1 MRFAVAPPGAPSV
14 PEPKNRKGEEV
25 RIRQIATAVV
35 ILATVAIATPAHA
48 NVGAACSAWKTT
60 KTGGH
65 QSACYVRSADW
76 QVAAKGRGSYDGSTK
91 LVQMNIAVSLQSSVD
106 GISWTTIVSRS
117 CGFTDVPSSSPGGSC
132 LTAAQWVDAG
142 TLYRARTFLVLFEAN
157 GTVRTTNPSYSPLTS

>member
-1 MRFAVAPPGAPSV
+1 M
-14 PEPKNRKGEEV
+14 
-25 RIRQIATAVV
+25 RIRQIATAVAIV
-35 ILATVAIATPAHA
+35 ATMAIATPAHA
-48 NVGAACSAWKTT
+48 NVGTSCSAWKTT

-65 QSACYVRSADW
+65 QSACYIRSADW
-76 QVAAKGRGSYDGSTK
+76 QVAAKGRGYYDGSTK
-91 LVQMNIAVSLQSSVD
+91 VVQLNISVSLQSSRD
-106 GISWTTIVSRS
+106 GISWTTVVSRS

>member
-1 MRFAVAPPGAPSV
+1 
-14 PEPKNRKGEEV
+14 V

-35 ILATVAIATPAHA
+35 IVATVAIATPAQA
-48 NVGAACSAWKTT
+48 NVGTSCSAWRTT

-76 QVAAKGRGSYDGSTK
+76 QVAAKGRGYYDGSTK
-91 LVQMNIAVSLQSSVD
+91 LVQMNISVSLQSSID
-106 GISWTTIVSRS
+106 GISWTTLVSRS
-117 CGFTDVPSSSPGGSC
+117 CGFTDVPSTSPGGSC

>member
-1 MRFAVAPPGAPSV
+1 MD
-14 PEPKNRKGEEV
+14 RKGEQV
-25 RIRQIATAVV
+25 RIRQIAAAVV
-35 ILATVAIATPAHA
+35 IVATVALATPAKA
-48 NVGAACSAWKTT
+48 DVGTSCSAWKTT

-76 QVAAKGRGSYDGSTK
+76 QVAAKGRGYYDGSTK
-91 LVQMNIAVSLQSSVD
+91 LVQMNISVSLQASVD
-106 GISWTTIVSRS
+106 GFSWTTIASRS
-117 CGFTDVPSSSPGGSC
+117 CGFTSIPGSAPGGSC

>member
-1 MRFAVAPPGAPSV
+1 
-14 PEPKNRKGEEV
+14 V

-35 ILATVAIATPAHA
+35 IVATLAIATPAHA
-48 NVGAACSAWKTT
+48 NVGTSCSAWKTT

-76 QVAAKGRGSYDGSTK
+76 QVAAKGRGYYESTR
-91 LVQMNIAVSLQSSVD
+91 LVQMNISVSLQASVD
-106 GISWTTIVSRS
+106 GISWTTLVSRS
-117 CGFTDVPSSSPGGSC
+117 CGFTDVPSTSPGGSC

>member
-1 MRFAVAPPGAPSV
+1 M
-14 PEPKNRKGEEV
+14 

-35 ILATVAIATPAHA
+35 IVATVAIATPAQA
-48 NVGAACSAWKTT
+48 NVGTSCSAWKTT

-76 QVAAKGRGSYDGSTK
+76 QVAAKGRGYYDGSTK
-91 LVQMNIAVSLQSSVD
+91 LAQMNISVSLQSSID
-106 GISWTTIVSRS
+106 GITWSTLVSRS

-132 LTAAQWVDAG
+132 LTAAEWVDAG

-157 GTVRTTNPSYSPLTS
+157 GTVRTTNPSYSPITS

>member
-1 MRFAVAPPGAPSV
+1 M
-14 PEPKNRKGEEV
+14 

-35 ILATVAIATPAHA
+35 IVATVAIATPAQA
-48 NVGAACSAWKTT
+48 NVGTSCSAWRTT

-76 QVAAKGRGSYDGSTK
+76 QVAAKGRGYYDGSTK
-91 LVQMNIAVSLQSSVD
+91 LVQMNISVSLQSSID
-106 GISWTTIVSRS
+106 GISWTTLVSRS
-117 CGFTDVPSSSPGGSC
+117 CGFTDVPATSPGGSC

-142 TLYRARTFLVLFEAN
+142 TLYRARMFLVLFEAN

>member
-1 MRFAVAPPGAPSV
+1 
-14 PEPKNRKGEEV
+14 V

-35 ILATVAIATPAHA
+35 IVATLAIATPAHA
-48 NVGAACSAWKTT
+48 NVGTSCSAWKTT

-76 QVAAKGRGSYDGSTK
+76 QVAAKGRGYYDGSTR
-91 LVQMNIAVSLQSSVD
+91 LVQMNISVSLQASVD
-106 GISWTTIVSRS
+106 GISWTTLVSRS
-117 CGFTDVPSSSPGGSC
+117 CGFTDVPSTSPGGSC

>member
-1 MRFAVAPPGAPSV
+1 
-14 PEPKNRKGEEV
+14 V

-35 ILATVAIATPAHA
+35 IVATVAIATPAQA
-48 NVGAACSAWKTT
+48 NVGTSCSAWKTT

-76 QVAAKGRGSYDGSTK
+76 QVAAKGRGYYDGSTK
-91 LVQMNIAVSLQSSVD
+91 LAQMNISVSLQSSID
-106 GISWTTIVSRS
+106 GITWSTLVSRS

-132 LTAAQWVDAG
+132 LTAAEWVDAG

-157 GTVRTTNPSYSPLTS
+157 GTVRTTNPSYSPITS